1 VLADLSLVRGRG
13 LRLLQVLNA
22 AVAGLALGIAIGRVA
37 ETVGSPC
44 PPGTVVHL
52 AALYDLVGALPVF
65 SLPTWLGRRARWEGQ
80 LILTFTI
87 GYGLVRLVQ
96 GVFRTDKRLLLGLD
110 ASQLTAA
117 VAVAVAIALFLL
129 LRHRARATAAVAS
142 GAAADRD

>member
-1 VLADLSLVRGRG
+1 VPTPHGRAPRRPVR
-13 LRLLQVLNA
+13 
-22 AVAGLALGIAIGRVA
+22 
-37 ETVGSPC
+37 P
-44 PPGTVVHL
+44 
-52 AALYDLVGALPVF
+52 GALLGF
-65 SLPTWLGRRARWEGQ
+65 SLLIWLGRRARWEGQ

-117 VAVAVAIALFLL
+117 VAVAIALFLL